1 MKYPAILVF
10 ILLALCQPVI
20 ASSPEITKEKIIS
33 GGKSRSFY
41 LFVPDKFSAA
51 KRVPLLVLLHGSGGN
66 GLSLVEK
73 WKDVAEKEGIILAG
87 PDSSNSGLWATP
99 EDGPEFLRDVVEALH
114 AKHPINARRVYLF
127 GHSAGA
133 SYALY
138 MSIFESQYFAAA
150 AIHAGALEP
159 QTYSYID
166 VARRKTP
173 IAMWVGTLDHQAAL
187 TGARATRDALNA
199 RGFDV
204 RLTEIPGH
212 DHSYYRL
219 APKINQE
226 AWGFLQQHELAQD
239 PQYQQYN
246 FAK

>member
-1 MKYPAILVF
+1 MKYTFVF
-10 ILLALCQPVI
+10 ILLVLAQPVV
-20 ASSPEITKEKIIS
+20 ASSPKITKEKIVS
-33 GGKSRSFY
+33 GGKNRSFY
-41 LFVPDKFSAA
+41 LFVPENLSAA
-51 KRVPLLVLLHGSGGN
+51 KPAPLLVLLHGSGRD

-73 WKDVAEKEGIILAG
+73 WKDLALKEGIILAG
-87 PDSSNSGLWATP
+87 PSASNSALWATP
-99 EDGPEFLRDVVEALH
+99 EDGPEFLRDVVEALK
-114 AKHPINARRVYLF
+114 AKHAINARRVYLF

-159 QTYSYID
+159 QTYQYIE

-173 IAMWVGTLDHQAAL
+173 IAMWVGTLDHQSAVA
-187 TGARATRDALNA
+187 GARATRDALNA
-199 RGFDV
+199 RGFKV
-204 RLTEIPGH
+204 NLTEIAGH

-219 APKINQE
+219 SEKINGE
-226 AWGFLQQHELAQD
+226 AWAFLQQHELTEE

-246 FAK
+246 FK